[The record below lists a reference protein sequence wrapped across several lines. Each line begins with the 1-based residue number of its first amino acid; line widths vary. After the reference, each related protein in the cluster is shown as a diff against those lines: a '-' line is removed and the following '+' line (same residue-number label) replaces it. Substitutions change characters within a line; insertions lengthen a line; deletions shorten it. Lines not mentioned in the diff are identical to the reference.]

1 MENEIQDYVSKLKE
15 LAVNAKILSEIL
27 ETSNYKELPSW
38 IQDKIAISTKD
49 IGDIKSF
56 VNQKIMS
63 RSIDLLEITTTT
75 TSTNSNNT
83 NKGSGIVDSYL
94 KASPQGKNLFKN
106 SLAQLD
112 KISTQLSTIKEGE
125 DSSNQLKNEILNTIK
140 KYAKLGV
147 ASSVIA
153 ATLASCEQDYSK
165 AISRERFRMSHPNK
179 KNEKGEEMSFW
190 GDSPKL
196 DNRNDSI
203 NYYINKN
210 DSAKHAEGFDDIISD
225 TSRFNPKNNLKE
237 GEDSSNQ
244 LKNEILNTIKKYA
257 KLGVASSVIAATLA
271 SCEDV
276 ARKNKDLKYKK
287 DSIDIENY
295 NDLRDSLFK
304 KKIDSLDKEWKH
316 YGKKIDSVH
325 HAELKKP
332 ERDYDQHAMDRVKQP
347 DLRLDYENI
356 KHPGLDTSRFNPK
369 NNLKENKQNT
379 NMNENQRLLKEKY
392 DNMYSKVKG
401 NKAKVKKLNQ
411 GFKKLG
417 LNETFFNMNT
427 GKMHG
432 TGFEDIENMSNY
444 NSKFTGEQLNFITKV
459 KELVDRM
466 KRTVGIDKIFEIL
479 DYYIDNNMII
489 DLSDFEMGSNKIPVY
504 ENKQIKSLV
513 DKIIKEEVS
522 KVLKNKKSL
531 KENMNDAA
539 LVDRFKKDLYDITCE
554 PTDMNEMFDNLDLSQ
569 TSKLM
574 NMIKDKF
581 TGLDVDMNK
590 IYDLTKKYIKMGLA
604 SAVIV
609 SALSSCAT
617 ECANEKISQRN
628 NAKYGRKVKH
638 NNSNAF
644 KRQNDAQ
651 FRGARVNRR

>member
-112 KISTQLSTIKEGE
+112 KISTQLSTI
-125 DSSNQLKNEILNTIK
+125 
-140 KYAKLGV
+140 
-147 ASSVIA
+147 
-153 ATLASCEQDYSK
+153 
-165 AISRERFRMSHPNK
+165 
-179 KNEKGEEMSFW
+179 
-190 GDSPKL
+190 
-196 DNRNDSI
+196 
-203 NYYINKN
+203 
-210 DSAKHAEGFDDIISD
+210 
-225 TSRFNPKNNLKE
+225 KE

-644 KRQNDAQ
+644 KRHNDAQ